1 MRNRIG
7 NEPLESFSNDEALYF
22 IGKRDPVK
30 SKSRFGITSPWQA
43 EVAEGLCHI
52 ASSVGLTFIPD
63 LLPWVEKGLLLYEN
77 ESTTP
82 NELVSRQEPPRVHL
96 IGLGDVGA
104 HCALGL
110 RLLGENAL
118 SLGLYS
124 RKPEDAEALAME
136 LSHIRTAD
144 PQAPYPNVTAVEGGE
159 LTKCE
164 YLLFAASAGVPEKL
178 EPGQDVRMMQY
189 EKNKEILK
197 TYLEKIREEKFCGI
211 LLILSDPVDAL
222 CNFAAKELEGFLPRE
237 RILGLGLGVMYA
249 RAYAYATEI
258 APEFAAEGAA
268 YGPHG
273 EGLWIA
279 NSVSHYDDDKSAQLT
294 KLTKEAN
301 LAIRALGAKPYYGPA
316 LSSGALSVL
325 SLLRGKWFHGAA
337 PLSDVY
343 FGSRI
348 RVVDGVLY
356 ASYRTVPARLENRLM
371 ETLEKLREVKP

>member
-1 MRNRIG
+1 M
-7 NEPLESFSNDEALYF
+7 
-22 IGKRDPVK
+22 
-30 SKSRFGITSPWQA
+30 
-43 EVAEGLCHI
+43 
-52 ASSVGLTFIPD
+52 
-63 LLPWVEKGLLLYEN
+63 
-77 ESTTP
+77 
-82 NELVSRQEPPRVHL
+82 
-96 IGLGDVGA
+96 
-104 HCALGL
+104 
-110 RLLGENAL
+110 
-118 SLGLYS
+118 
-124 RKPEDAEALAME
+124 
-136 LSHIRTAD
+136 
-144 PQAPYPNVTAVEGGE
+144 
-159 LTKCE
+159 
-164 YLLFAASAGVPEKL
+164 
-178 EPGQDVRMMQY
+178 
-189 EKNKEILK
+189 
-197 TYLEKIREEKFCGI
+197 
-211 LLILSDPVDAL
+211 
-222 CNFAAKELEGFLPRE
+222 
-237 RILGLGLGVMYA
+237 GLGLGVMYA

-325 SLLRGKWFHGAA
+325 SLLRGEWFHGAA